1 MIIFAINHPTATLAR
16 GIENLVRIG
25 ADSKNFAVKAGCWI
39 LSRTVSMTVFPIFLG
54 MELLFKRIPKA
65 LCSFSFSRKTENASG
80 LTKFERNL
88 NKVAKFALCL
98 FFSPLGLRSADGISG
113 FFLKRPPTTTDILP
127 FGVEEVYGKTVNPIQ
142 YPKTVEDLQ
151 NLVKKANEDKQQIS
165 IIGAGMSQGIQT
177 VPENGRNHMVIHTK
191 FLKHIDIDEKNNRA
205 TVGSGATWEQVQI
218 ALNQKG
224 KSSIVKQAS
233 DPFSIGGSI
242 GINCH
247 GWAHDYGAISSV
259 VKSMRIIDV
268 KGDLVILTPED
279 EQFGCMF
286 GTLGWFGVVVDVT
299 FKIRDNIH
307 VVEKSE
313 RVELDD
319 FDRVYREK
327 IKDKGIPLFG
337 GRLCLDSLGG
347 NPLRY
352 VEMDRFEKDDEAAL
366 ETGAASLVTP
376 NFLLEQ
382 KNGTR
387 MQRINLQAI
396 SHFSYFTTSR
406 LLSHF
411 WKGEN
416 HKMHQETRMTL
427 NEALH
432 PPINAF
438 KMLHHSNLHAQWL
451 QEYFI
456 KPENLPNFLRYLG
469 AELKANGV
477 KLINATIRPTPKDTI
492 SILPY
497 AEQDR
502 YAVVVCFEQNKS
514 RDEIARTKQWIKN
527 VNRQVISQGDVY
539 YQAYMPYAT
548 QEQFE
553 TCYGKERIKK
563 MRELKQK
570 YDPKNRFGNGHTAK
584 YFDKK

>member
-1 MIIFAINHPTATLAR
+1 M
-16 GIENLVRIG
+16 
-25 ADSKNFAVKAGCWI
+25 
-39 LSRTVSMTVFPIFLG
+39 
-54 MELLFKRIPKA
+54 
-65 LCSFSFSRKTENASG
+65 
-80 LTKFERNL
+80 
-88 NKVAKFALCL
+88 
-98 FFSPLGLRSADGISG
+98 
-113 FFLKRPPTTTDILP
+113 
-127 FGVEEVYGKTVNPIQ
+127 
-142 YPKTVEDLQ
+142 
-151 NLVKKANEDKQQIS
+151 
-165 IIGAGMSQGIQT
+165 
-177 VPENGRNHMVIHTK
+177 
-191 FLKHIDIDEKNNRA
+191 
-205 TVGSGATWEQVQI
+205 
-218 ALNQKG
+218 
-224 KSSIVKQAS
+224 
-233 DPFSIGGSI
+233 
-242 GINCH
+242 
-247 GWAHDYGAISSV
+247 
-259 VKSMRIIDV
+259 
-268 KGDLVILTPED
+268 
-279 EQFGCMF
+279 
-286 GTLGWFGVVVDVT
+286 
-299 FKIRDNIH
+299 
-307 VVEKSE
+307 VEKSE

-570 YDPKNRFGNGHTAK
+570 YDPDNRFGNGHTAK